1 MIPTRM
7 SARFRPHE
15 ARALTVGGQDHG
27 GGATESMVAA
37 HDSPLQVS
45 RFKLVVAEGPDRGA
59 TLVSDSDRVV
69 IGTHESAGL
78 VLTDPTVSRFHC
90 ELVAASDHVTLRDL
104 DSKNGTTISDVQVG
118 SARLAPGSTIG
129 VGRTRVRFVTIDQTV
144 PLAISERSGV
154 GVMVGQSLA
163 MRHVFALIERA
174 AASDASVLL
183 EGETGT
189 GKEAAAESIHR
200 ESARRD
206 GPFLVLDCGA
216 IPRELLESELFG
228 HERGAF
234 SGAVSART
242 GVFEAARGGTILLD
256 ELGEL
261 PLELQPKLL
270 GVLER
275 REVRPVGSNRTIPVD
290 VRVIA
295 ATNRSLAGEV
305 NAHRFRADLYYRL
318 AVLEINMPP
327 LRQRREDLPTLVE
340 HLATCRGWA
349 LPAWMTTPAFIV
361 ELANHHWPGNVRE
374 LRNYLER
381 CIAIGERPGL
391 PSATTTPSPASSMAS
406 DAPIDFGVPLKA
418 AREAVLAPFERRYLE
433 ASLRHHDNNVSA
445 AARTAG
451 IDRLGFYRLLWRH
464 GLR

>member
-1 MIPTRM
+1 
-7 SARFRPHE
+7 
-15 ARALTVGGQDHG
+15 VGGQDHSG
-27 GGATESMVAA
+27 RSTESIVEAQ
-37 HDSPLQVS
+37 DSPLQVS
-45 RFKLVVAEGPDRGA
+45 RFRLVVTEGPDQGA
-59 TLVSDSDRVV
+59 SHVSDSDRVV
-69 IGTHESAGL
+69 IGTHASAGL
-78 VLTDPTVSRFHC
+78 VLGDPTVSRFHC
-90 ELVAASDHVTLRDL
+90 ELVAASDHVILRDL
-104 DSKNGTTISDVQVG
+104 DSKNGTTVNDVQIG
-118 SARLAPGSTIG
+118 SARLAPGATIG
-129 VGRTRVRFVTIDQTV
+129 LGRTRIRFVPVDQAV
-144 PLAISERSGV
+144 PLAISNRSSV

-163 MRHVFALIERA
+163 IRHVFALVERA

-183 EGETGT
+183 SGETGT

-200 ESARRD
+200 ESARRE

-228 HERGAF
+228 HEKGAF

-242 GVFEAARGGTILLD
+242 GVFEAANGGTILLD

-261 PLELQPKLL
+261 PLDLQPKLL

-275 REVRPVGSNRTIPVD
+275 REVRPIGSNRTIPID

-295 ATNRSLAGEV
+295 ATNRNLAGEV

-327 LRQRREDLPTLVE
+327 LRERREDLPRLVE
-340 HLATCRGWA
+340 NLVERRGLA
-349 LPAWMTTPAFIV
+349 LPAWMTTPAFAA
-361 ELANHHWPGNVRE
+361 ELASHHWPGNVRE
-374 LRNYLER
+374 LRNYIER
-381 CIAIGERPGL
+381 CIAMGERPGL
-391 PSATTTPSPASSMAS
+391 PASSPTISA
-406 DAPIDFGVPLKA
+406 DTPIDLGVPLKA
-418 AREAVLAPFERRYLE
+418 AREAMLAPFERRYLE

-451 IDRLGFYRLLWRH
+451 MDRLSFYRLLWRH